1 MTVRPGEICVI
12 PRGILFSVEAQE
24 GSDMRGY
31 VLEVFNGHFKLPDL
45 GPIGD
50 SCEPYQTY
58 SSIHETPAIP
68 TNPTEPPELTKH
80 VYSLDS
86 I

>member
-1 MTVRPGEICVI
+1 MGLMTVRPGEICVI
-12 PRGILFSVEAQE
+12 PRGILFSVEEQE

-50 SCEPYQTY
+50 SREPYETSETY
-58 SSIHETPAIP
+58 SPIYARP
-68 TNPTEPPELTKH
+68 
-80 VYSLDS
+80 DS
-86 I
+86 CVSH